1 MPPSR
6 PRARLVALA
15 RLLVLLVVGVFVAA
29 LVARRDP
36 GHAARPALAPAST
49 ASTASTAADEP
60 AGIEPAP
67 PPAPAAAPARGT
79 PHRATHATGQRT
91 LVPHPVTPPASAGA
105 APLVPRLQRG
115 GELKDRRGGPHD
127 EEQRQQVMAA
137 MGAVEDDVEEC
148 LHAWSEVEPD
158 LHGEVSL
165 AFQIDD
171 SGLGKV
177 WIQDWAD
184 VPEGPMTCF
193 ASAVYGVDWSHISD
207 KPIEISNH
215 FVVEQ
220 GAPAQVNV
228 RGPEDP

>member
-1 MPPSR
+1 MPRRLPI
-6 PRARLVALA
+6 LVALA
-15 RLLVLLVVGVFVAA
+15 VLLVFVVVLATRHGTDHR
-29 LVARRDP
+29 ARRDP
-36 GHAARPALAPAST
+36 APAGAT
-49 ASTASTAADEP
+49 DGQAAVERGEP
-60 AGIEPAP
+60 
-67 PPAPAAAPARGT
+67 PAAARVAGPQAT
-79 PHRATHATGQRT
+79 PTTAPRHAVRASGQRT
-91 LVPHPVTPPASAGA
+91 LVPRPAAPVTRAA

-115 GELKDRRGGPHD
+115 GELKDRRGGPRD
-127 EEQRQQVMAA
+127 EEQRQQIMAA

-158 LHGEVSL
+158 LHGQVSL

-207 KPIEISNH
+207 RPIEISNH

-220 GAPAQVNV
+220 GAPAQVDV
-228 RGPEDP
+228 RGPKHE